1 MADSRYVHTFPVEDA
16 ECDGTICTGELIL
29 DYGELAGFPWPSV
42 ALAFTWPDASQS
54 GNYYYTVYPVFD
66 HLFQGFLWGL
76 GYASLYEAPAAI
88 IVSDETTSGDYD
100 TVYIDGDFDQD
111 LVEEKAARKG
121 DELTGSDIVD
131 SAWGDTP
138 DGFWDLST
146 SMLTWIADGE
156 NPPPGVAVLYSN
168 VATPDSGRLL
178 TFVSDAE
185 THGTNVASMI
195 AAQSVITETCRPA
208 RSRRASRCRS
218 VCRPMW
224 PTNPARSCKACCS
237 WVRRMRRRQWRCR

>member
-121 DELTGSDIVD
+121 DELTGSDIFD

-195 AAQSVITETCRPA
+195 AAQSVITETC
-208 RSRRASRCRS
+208 
-218 VCRPMW
+218 
-224 PTNPARSCKACCS
+224 
-237 WVRRMRRRQWRCR
+237 